1 MDEIERRSKLT
12 LSLEDPVLVRFVL
25 PDIEGSVVS
34 AFPLIVRFRPLPS
47 SDARSVGKRSMAIG
61 WIGRNECSR
70 DPGTFVR
77 GCTSWWLAP
86 PRRCPPPPLHTC
98 GMGSTGNRKPSDKP
112 AFIRARMIRQ
122 RDGQRC
128 CWRWC
133 CWCCCTPA
141 RSPRH
146 VEAVD

>member
-1 MDEIERRSKLT
+1 MINRYHYF
-12 LSLEDPVLVRFVL
+12 EDPFSF
-25 PDIEGSVVS
+25 D
-34 AFPLIVRFRPLPS
+34 S
-47 SDARSVGKRSMAIG
+47 SSPI
-61 WIGRNECSR
+61 SR
-70 DPGTFVR
+70 DSSSIVFHSWSVFIPSPPRTFDRMENGRWRTVAIEDGTKEEMDGAATFVR

-133 CWCCCTPA
+133 CCCTPA

>member
-1 MDEIERRSKLT
+1 MYHSLHFPFIAFKLT
-12 LSLEDPVLVRFVL
+12 HLLWL
-25 PDIEGSVVS
+25 DI
-34 AFPLIVRFRPLPS
+34 S
-47 SDARSVGKRSMAIG
+47 SEKTLHHKRSRSS
-61 WIGRNECSR
+61 W
-70 DPGTFVR
+70 PGDDHPSVYLALFESAGSKRASTFVR

-128 CWRWC
+128 WLPLVLLVLLLMRQGLAR
-133 CWCCCTPA
+133 PA
-141 RSPRH
+141 H
-146 VEAVD
+146 HDT